1 MFVLLF
7 QHDCI
12 FLNRNNVLFVFIILL
27 MSPSTSVHP
36 SYQNPVHIFP
46 TISVCKVSPQCLGDV
61 FGVLQKIL
69 GLFVTTCFYSINSY
83 CQFPDKGRGD
93 KVKLRAPFAF
103 ERS

>member
-1 MFVLLF
+1 
-7 QHDCI
+7 
-12 FLNRNNVLFVFIILL
+12 
-27 MSPSTSVHP
+27 MSPSTFNVSFDRTDYSVHP